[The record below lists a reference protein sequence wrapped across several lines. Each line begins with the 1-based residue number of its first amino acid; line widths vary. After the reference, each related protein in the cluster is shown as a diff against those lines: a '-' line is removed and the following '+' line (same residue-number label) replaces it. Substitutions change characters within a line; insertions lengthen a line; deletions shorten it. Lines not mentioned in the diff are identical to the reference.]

1 MVVRVEC
8 LISGMSPLKV
18 TTMEAPVREGHGF
31 VECPP
36 CFGEHRGKK
45 AELLRLAQVGKR
57 AAKRVPLPPR
67 ILNPILVS
75 YMDGHPL
82 PDIPAHITAYTLP
95 TDHSASSLQPS
106 LCRILCLSGGQRTLH
121 FHCMN
126 P

>member
-1 MVVRVEC
+1 MLDFWDEPPEGHYHGSTCKRGAW
-8 LISGMSPLKV
+8 LRGMSALFWGTPWQKGR
-18 TTMEAPVREGHGF
+18 AIAAGPGR
-31 VECPP
+31 
-36 CFGEHRGKK
+36 
-45 AELLRLAQVGKR
+45 KR